1 MSRHCRV
8 PLLPSLLLAAA
19 CSGEPI
25 APGNAAP
32 TPPLALLAPG
42 GTVVVSPTSPNGWAF
57 VEEVA
62 TGTGAFVAGPGT
74 APLGVGSARFTLDP
88 TGRMLLGTLAYAGV
102 RLDAFTRIAFDTY
115 RESVDAG
122 NLLAVTLQ
130 LDVDYD
136 LTDAGTAWQGRL
148 VFEPYFTAGSGNI
161 PGGTW
166 QHWEALAGKWWASG
180 APGNASCPQAA
191 PCTWA
196 QVLAAF
202 PDAGLR
208 AGVGVLQF
216 KAGGPWPGFTGS
228 ADALVVDAEGT
239 ATTWDFEPALGGCS
253 VAANPAT
260 ETLTLLADCVT
271 DETLLVPDGWTLDGD
286 GYAITAVDPA
296 GGHFKGA
303 VVRNAG
309 AVAHVRDLGVTVSG
323 LADACDAGDDRLR
336 GILFEGAA
344 GSITGNTVTGIR
356 QGATSGCQ
364 EGNAIEARNA
374 PFDASGSDVAVTIA
388 DNLVSGYQK
397 TGIVAN
403 GSVVATIRDN
413 QVTGDGPVTY
423 IAQNGIQ
430 VGFGG
435 RAVVEGNSVTGNDYP
450 PASWVACGI
459 LLFEADGVK
468 TRRNAADGNERDFCN
483 YGRGGGNVAPEE

>member
-1 MSRHCRV
+1 MSRHCRF
-8 PLLPSLLLAAA
+8 PLLLPLLLAAA
-19 CSGEPI
+19 CGGQPI
-25 APGNAAP
+25 APGDEAR

-42 GTVVVSPTSPNGWAF
+42 GTVVVSPAAPNGWAF
-57 VEEVA
+57 VQEVPA
-62 TGTGAFVAGPGT
+62 GTGTFVAGPGT
-74 APLGVGSARFTLDP
+74 APLGDGSAHFTLDA

-102 RLDAFTRIAFDTY
+102 RLDAIGRLAYDTH
-115 RESVDAG
+115 RQSADAG

-136 LTDAGTAWQGRL
+136 LTDANTAWQGRL
-148 VFEPYFTAGSGNI
+148 VFEPYFTAGGGNI
-161 PGGTW
+161 PAGTW
-166 QHWEALAGKWWASG
+166 QHWEALGGKWWASG

-202 PDAGLR
+202 PDAGIR

-216 KAGGPWPGFTGS
+216 KAGGPWPGFAGN
-228 ADALVVDAEGT
+228 ADALIVDAEGT

-253 VAANPAT
+253 VAADAAT
-260 ETLTLLADCVT
+260 KTLTLLADCVT

-286 GYAITAVDPA
+286 GRTITAVDPA

-309 AVAHVRDLGVTVSG
+309 AEAHVRDLGVTASG
-323 LADACDAGDDRLR
+323 LADACDGGDDRLR
-336 GILFEGAA
+336 GILLEGAT

-356 QGATSGCQ
+356 QGTTSGCQ
-364 EGNAIEARNA
+364 EGNAIEVRNE
-374 PFDASGSDVAVTIA
+374 PFDASGSDVAAT
-388 DNLVSGYQK
+388 VSGNLISDYQK

-403 GSVVATIRDN
+403 GSVSVTIRDN
-413 QVTGDGPVTY
+413 QVTGDGPVDY

-435 RAVVEGNSVTGNDYP
+435 RAVVEGNSVSGNDYT

-468 TRRNAADGNERDFCN
+468 TRRNSLDGNGRDLCN